1 MEKCST
7 IIATKFT
14 YLKGIRS
21 MFQPSFKQFIPFLLI
36 VLSAV
41 ISSNA
46 LARDIGV
53 EQRAASTARD
63 EYNQAK
69 TDAADNAQK
78 ISAQEKRVTD
88 EQARLKQLQDNQAAA
103 NTRLEK
109 AKADLEAKEKILEKA
124 WDERNK

>member
-1 MEKCST
+1 
-7 IIATKFT
+7 
-14 YLKGIRS
+14 
-21 MFQPSFKQFIPFLLI
+21 MFQQSFKQFIPFLFI
-36 VLSAV
+36 GLSVAV
-41 ISSNA
+41 SSNA

-69 TDAADNAQK
+69 SDAADNVQK
-78 ISAQEKRVTD
+78 ISAQEKRVAD
-88 EQARLKQLQDNQAAA
+88 EQARLKQLQDNQTAT

-109 AKADLEAKEKILEKA
+109 AKTDLDAKEKALEQV